1 MKDYE
6 EMAKNVFKRIDEY
19 EAEKKGRKERERKPA
34 LKKGN
39 RSVTEE
45 YKIKAEGYSEKKYLA
60 SAAAV
65 ILIFGIAGA
74 AGLMKM
80 QQNNEGSRYLS
91 VLEEQMAV
99 QSTTENSSDENNMV
113 TEKSYITEAADITEI
128 SKHTEAAQSV
138 TSVPGIT
145 EITVSQEVS
154 KPFEEGI
161 YNVTVTSESVSEPV
175 NGNNDHEVTATPD
188 LPVTDRSEVVLID
201 IVNIAERDHIGTDE
215 CEEVFFKDNKYTYI
229 FPSIESDY
237 IECTFSDGSKMK
249 IKEALK
255 KGAVSVIDLD
265 KYGILY
271 YAESVNTEDSDN
283 GNTELCWKVNG
294 ADYDSEPVCISAED
308 SRSIKEIIDSCK
320 WYIGTAD
327 CYNDF
332 VFIRADGTEIYY
344 HSDCGT
350 FNDNSLNRSYKLLD
364 EQKAY
369 INEYLKNIFGTI
381 YY

>member
-45 YKIKAEGYSEKKYLA
+45 YKIKAEGYSEKKYIA

-65 ILIFGIAGA
+65 ILIVGIAGA

-91 VLEEQMAV
+91 VSEEQMAV

-128 SKHTEAAQSV
+128 SKHTEAARSV

-145 EITVSQEVS
+145 EITVSQEIS
-154 KPFEEGI
+154 KPFEDGNN
-161 YNVTVTSESVSEPV
+161 NVTVTSESVSEPV
-175 NGNNDHEVTATPD
+175 RSYCYTGA
-188 LPVTDRSEVVLID
+188 PVTDRSEVVLID

-271 YAESVNTEDSDN
+271 YAESVNTEDSAN
-283 GNTELCWKVNG
+283 GNMELCWKVNG
-294 ADYDSEPVCISAED
+294 AYYDSEPVCISAED

-350 FNDNSLNRSYKLLD
+350 FNDNSLDRSYKLLD